1 MLKRIAITGPE
12 STGKSSLCK
21 QLAEHYNDLW
31 VPEVARDYIDK
42 LNKAYDQSDILAIAK
57 KQMEAEDVAASQA
70 NKFLFC
76 DTELMV
82 TKIWS
87 EHKYYECDP
96 WILNQIEERKY
107 ALYLLC
113 DIDLPWEYDPQREH
127 PDLRSHFFN
136 LYHEELKRRKLNF
149 KIVSG
154 IGEERIKN
162 AIELIEK
169 LS

>member
-21 QLAEHYNDLW
+21 QLAHHYQDLW
-31 VPEVARDYIDK
+31 VPEVARDYIEH
-42 LNKAYDQSDILAIAK
+42 LSQSYNQSDILAIAK
-57 KQMEAEDVAASQA
+57 KQVESEELAATKA

-76 DTELMV
+76 DTEPIV

-87 EHKYYECDP
+87 EHKYKSCDP
-96 WILNQIEERKY
+96 WIIEQIDKSQY
-107 ALYLLC
+107 SLYLLC
-113 DIDLPWEYDPQREH
+113 DINLPWEFDPQREH
-127 PDLRSHFFN
+127 PHLRNHFFN
-136 LYHEELKRRKLNF
+136 LYLKELKNRKFNF

-154 IGEERIKN
+154 TGDERIKN

-169 LS
+169 YS